1 MTGGRLHYQTD
12 REMAT
17 HDETIETHAFGG
29 FQSPRGPGITEG
41 GCDDGRIGGTLWR
54 AAIADSGLA
63 EAVGGIGGGGVRT
76 PAGTGAEG
84 FGAGVEGIAREDR
97 STDDGAGFSVGKV
110 VALARPERTALMD
123 AGAKLARKRQCEL
136 LQVSRA
142 SWYRRSTPRE
152 AEVRLKHRLDQWY
165 PKRPYLGSRR
175 LTVALRRDGETINR
189 KRVQRLMRELKWQAV
204 YPKPRT
210 TRPEP
215 THARYPYL
223 LREVP
228 VTRPNQVWAA
238 DPTYI
243 PMAQGNLY
251 LVAVMDWGQSPG
263 VVMAVVEF
271 VGCERLRVGVAG
283 GSGTPWPTG
292 DLQYRSR

>member
-1 MTGGRLHYQTD
+1 MTKRSRRPHSAAFKARLALASLKEDAT
-12 REMAT
+12 MA
-17 HDETIETHAFGG
+17 ELAARVGVPPSQI
-29 FQSPRGPGITEG
+29 QV
-41 GCDDGRIGGTLWR
+41 WR
-54 AAIADSGLA
+54 KQLVESAAA
-63 EAVGGIGGGGVRT
+63 
-76 PAGTGAEG
+76 AGTGAEG

-152 AEVRLKHRLDQWY
+152 AEVRLKHRLDQLY

-189 KRVQRLMRELKWQAV
+189 KRVQRLMRELKLQAV

-215 THARYPYL
+215 THARYP
-223 LREVP
+223 
-228 VTRPNQVWAA
+228 
-238 DPTYI
+238 
-243 PMAQGNLY
+243 
-251 LVAVMDWGQSPG
+251 
-263 VVMAVVEF
+263 
-271 VGCERLRVGVAG
+271 
-283 GSGTPWPTG
+283 
-292 DLQYRSR
+292 